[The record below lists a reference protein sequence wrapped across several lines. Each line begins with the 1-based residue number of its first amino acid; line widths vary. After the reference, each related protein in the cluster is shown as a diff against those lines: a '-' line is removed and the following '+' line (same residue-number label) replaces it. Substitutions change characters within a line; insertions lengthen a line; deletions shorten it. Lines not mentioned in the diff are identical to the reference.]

1 MKICFYGF
9 GGYRYILLEWIKL
22 FGKELDWS
30 IILPTYHR
38 KEEFYN
44 ILGKEK
50 VCYLYENFNEY
61 FEKIDSYD
69 YKNLLNNYEGSFY
82 EDLMADK
89 VTLKKKNA
97 FYQEKHGIA
106 TYLIYKKFL
115 EKEKPDFVFF
125 PHMETHEA
133 RILFSICKELSI
145 KPIVYTHARNYGV
158 SYYSKEYWQ
167 KLPNVNIN
175 KNDLER
181 GKKFVF
187 SFRKAPSKDVPEIE
201 FDFSFEEILNKV
213 KKYKTSLSKALINN
227 FKYRFSKEKYYHGE
241 DTFIQKFRVRFIKYT
256 EKLYYKPKFN
266 YIRNKYFST
275 ISLEELKYYKYIYF
289 PLQVTPESSTNNF
302 EPYYVDQVRA
312 IDLLRKSMPN
322 DYLIVLKDHPAYF
335 GRRSIEFYEK
345 ITKLPGTVLVDYS
358 LNSLELIKNSQLV
371 SSITGTANLEAL
383 LLGKKSLLFGKCFF
397 LDYTYKYDSYWNF
410 QKDLSRLLEY
420 DKYNELTN
428 KAIELSAKILK
439 IGKKFILFE
448 PLDLYFRKF
457 NVTLLDE
464 NLKIAY
470 ETIKDFMNRYE
481 EY

>member
-9 GGYRYILLEWIKL
+9 AGYRYILLEFIKL

-38 KEEFYN
+38 KEIFYDV
-44 ILGKEK
+44 LGKEK

-61 FEKIDSYD
+61 FEKINSYD
-69 YKNLLNNYEGSFY
+69 YKNLIINYGGNFY

-115 EKEKPDFVFF
+115 EKEKPDFLFF
-125 PHMETHEA
+125 PQMESHEA

-145 KPIVYTHARNYGV
+145 KTIVYTHARNYGV

-167 KLPNVNIN
+167 QLPSIDIDN
-175 KNDLER
+175 NDLER
-181 GKKFVF
+181 GKNFVF
-187 SFRKAPSKDVPEIE
+187 SFRKNPTKDVPEIE
-201 FDFSFEEILNKV
+201 FDFSFEEILKKV
-213 KKYKTSLSKALINN
+213 KNYKTFLSEAVINN
-227 FKYRFSKEKYYHGE
+227 LKYRFTKEKHYHVE
-241 DTFIQKFRVRFIKYT
+241 DTFIQKIRTRYIKYT
-256 EKLYYKPKFN
+256 ENLYYKSKSK
-266 YIRNKYFST
+266 YIRKKYFSKIT
-275 ISLEELKYYKYIYF
+275 LEELKHYKYIYF
-289 PLQVTPESSTNNF
+289 PLQITPESSTNNF

-335 GRRSIEFYEK
+335 GRRSFSFYEK
-345 ITKLPGTVLVDYS
+345 ITNLPGTILVDYS

-397 LDYTYKYDSYWNF
+397 LDYLYKYDSYWDFPKNLNKLLKKDVYDEF
-410 QKDLSRLLEY
+410 NAIDLSARV
-420 DKYNELTN
+420 
-428 KAIELSAKILK
+428 LK
-439 IGKKFILFE
+439 IGKKFILFD

-457 NVTLLDE
+457 NVTLSDK

-470 ETIKDFMNRYE
+470 ETLKDFMNRYG